1 MMTCVDL
8 LFVRIGNGCWESK
21 IPDQDSCISFRM
33 KGKANAIDLHYYF
46 NANKEPEIGSK
57 LRVVLVT
64 DKLSDYD
71 TIFVIDPALS
81 GSSELSLFDTTM
93 CEELFLQGL
102 PNADAWSPNRE
113 IYAKFLPFN
122 KGLEAFVERTG
133 LRGLL
138 DK

>member
-1 MMTCVDL
+1 MTCVDL

-102 PNADAWSPNRE
+102 PSADAWSPNRE

>member
-1 MMTCVDL
+1 MICINL
-8 LFVRIGNGCWESK
+8 FFVRIGNGCWESK

-46 NANKEPEIGSK
+46 NASREPEIGSK
-57 LRVVLVT
+57 LSVTLGT
-64 DKLSDYD
+64 DKVSDYD
-71 TIFVIDPALS
+71 TIFVINPALS
-81 GSSELSLFDTTM
+81 GSTELSLFDTTM

-102 PNADAWSPNRE
+102 PNADAWSLNGE

-133 LRGLL
+133 LRSLL